1 MITGIKK
8 WTLLVCLKR
17 SSLSEKIC
25 LYFQVVF
32 VQGETDKIIM
42 CTAAVYS
49 GYQDLKMRL
58 KVFVVLLLEG
68 LSHFP

>member
-1 MITGIKK
+1 MD
-8 WTLLVCLKR
+8 LVG
-17 SSLSEKIC
+17 LSETQLLIRKD
-25 LYFQVVF
+25 LPVF
-32 VQGETDKIIM
+32 PGWFLFRVKTDKIIM